1 MLSEQEAWLDAAARV
16 PLLTHEEE
24 IILGRQVQA
33 AIGSTDRQVLRRAH
47 RARERLATANL
58 RLVFRVAEPYRRS
71 VPDHGFLDLLQAGAE
86 GVMHA
91 ASKFDPSKGW
101 RFSTYSAW
109 WIRQRIQVELDK
121 NSRTIRAPSTITPQ
135 LRRLPRV
142 RQQLTAQLG
151 RPPTVDELADG
162 LQLSPAEVV
171 TALQR
176 ARPPTSLDQVLSDDD
191 NTTIGDLQATPA
203 EVEDEQLEQLRQ
215 GMARL
220 PGQLRRL
227 VDAAYLPGEPTLAQ
241 QARAE
246 GISLRMAKRLVEAG
260 VARLRLLREAPE
272 QQLHLPLLLPRPSFE
287 VRRRVGKRHKRKRC
301 QCPAQQLELVM
312 VRAPYHASTLRRL
325 TSTS

>member
-1 MLSEQEAWLDAAARV
+1 MHSEQKAWLDAAARV

-24 IILGRQVQA
+24 IILGRQVQS
-33 AIGSTDRQVLRRAH
+33 AIGSTDRLVLRRAH

-58 RLVFRVAEPYRRS
+58 RLVYKVADPYRGY
-71 VPDHGFLDLLQAGAE
+71 VPDYGFTDLLQAGAE

-91 ASKFDPSKGW
+91 ASKFDPALGF
-101 RFSTYSAW
+101 RFSTYAAI
-109 WIRQRIQVELDK
+109 WIRQRIQIELDRH
-121 NSRTIRAPSTITPQ
+121 SRTIRAPSTITPQ

-142 RQQLTAQLG
+142 QQQLTAELG
-151 RPPTVDELADG
+151 RPPTVDELAAG
-162 LQLSPAEVV
+162 LRLAPVEVV

-176 ARPPTSLDQVLSDDD
+176 ARPPTSLDQVLDDD
-191 NTTIGDLQATPA
+191 SDTTIGDLQATPA

-220 PGQLRRL
+220 PAQLRRL

-246 GISLRMAKRLVEAG
+246 GMSLRKAKGLVEAG
-260 VARLRLLREAPE
+260 LGRLRLLREAPE
-272 QQLHLPLLLPRPSFE
+272 EQLHLPLLLPRPSFD
-287 VRRRVGKRHKRKRC
+287 VRRRVGKRHHRKRC
-301 QCPAQQLELVM
+301 QCPAQQLELVL
-312 VRAPYHASTLRRL
+312 VRVPHHGSTLRRL